1 MNFRKPSSN
10 HTGKLERPLPRFG
23 MLKAWVQNENLA
35 DIDIEEKY
43 VTWVANLRT
52 DRYVTATWLLIVDA
66 TLNS

>member
-1 MNFRKPSSN
+1 
-10 HTGKLERPLPRFG
+10 